1 MRIVSIIS
9 LTVLL
14 CSSLLCQTEEVSISQ
29 CRSEFVAV
37 KKSIIGMTHSI
48 PPRNLYK
55 IEGYEY
61 LVTISMF
68 TQDPFAELPAPLT
81 LFCYHPDNTVISIA
95 MDTNAIRKG
104 TGNYY
109 EFTFPVI
116 IKSDRWVG
124 FSVSTENERWEK
136 ERSSYASRVGIMQK
150 VFLRTVS
157 DDDDR

>member
-14 CSSLLCQTEEVSISQ
+14 CSSVLCQTEEVSISQ

-37 KKSIIGMTHSI
+37 KKSFIGKTNSI
-48 PPRNLYK
+48 PPKNLYK

-61 LVTISMF
+61 LVTISMY
-68 TQDPFAELPAPLT
+68 TQDPFAEFSAPLT

-95 MDTNAIRKG
+95 METSAIRKG